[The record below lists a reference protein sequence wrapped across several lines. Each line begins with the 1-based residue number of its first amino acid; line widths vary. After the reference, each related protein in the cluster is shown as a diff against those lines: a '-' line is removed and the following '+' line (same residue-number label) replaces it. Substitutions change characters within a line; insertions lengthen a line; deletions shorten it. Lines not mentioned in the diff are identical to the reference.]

1 MQFELQY
8 FIKKRQSPH
17 QHLRHPILNVFCLT
31 RKINAHPNYR
41 LAHIPVGLIVTF
53 LFDLLQG
60 SFGAFIQF
68 VLQDVDVGIG
78 LHQAVD
84 APVAG
89 T

>member
-1 MQFELQY
+1 
-8 FIKKRQSPH
+8 
-17 QHLRHPILNVFCLT
+17 
-31 RKINAHPNYR
+31 
-41 LAHIPVGLIVTF
+41 